1 MYNLYYYCYIIVQI
15 IEIMDDLINFDRIDN
30 VDNKIEKKFNK
41 LMLELQT
48 AVKAINRDEDE
59 IRKATT
65 KMKSSLSSLQRSV
78 SKPNTSRSQ
87 VDEHL
92 AEQVAILSEHISK
105 KMDKDEA
112 LEYLT
117 NKTDREELQRI
128 ITQLSMEYILLLLLI
143 YSLRRSL
150 NQTIE
155 KALPAEDSNPW
166 ATKGVDSPS
175 SEMYCLSCNR
185 KRTMD
190 KEKKPISTLG
200 PGYQSLGGGFQV
212 RLPEIRNKKVP
223 QYDLLSSDDDEGSD
237 ASPLVGTDGKIY
249 RGRSLD
255 PGEFANSLESHS
267 P

>member
-1 MYNLYYYCYIIVQI
+1 MYKLLLIYYYIVQI

-128 ITQLSMEYILLLLLI
+128 ITQLSMEYIYINL
-143 YSLRRSL
+143 Y
-150 NQTIE
+150 
-155 KALPAEDSNPW
+155 
-166 ATKGVDSPS
+166 
-175 SEMYCLSCNR
+175 
-185 KRTMD
+185 
-190 KEKKPISTLG
+190 
-200 PGYQSLGGGFQV
+200 
-212 RLPEIRNKKVP
+212 
-223 QYDLLSSDDDEGSD
+223 
-237 ASPLVGTDGKIY
+237 
-249 RGRSLD
+249 
-255 PGEFANSLESHS
+255 
-267 P
+267 